1 MSDSSS
7 MWVRTAAKKDLVIIQ
22 GLLAETWHAT
32 YDNIYGRD
40 RVSEITRDW
49 HSLDALEK
57 QLNAPKSEFLVAD
70 DGNIIAGMA
79 YGRQISDSEV
89 KLAQLY
95 VLPEFQGRGVGALLL
110 DEIEQSFF
118 EVPTISLEVEE
129 KNTGALAFY
138 SKRGFIQTGSTD
150 NCGKNDSAIAAIIM
164 SKNRAA

>member
-1 MSDSSS
+1 

-40 RVSEITRDW
+40 RVSEITRGW

-70 DGNIIAGMA
+70 DGKTIAGMA
-79 YGRQISDSEV
+79 YGRQISDNEV

-95 VLPEFQGRGVGALLL
+95 VSPDFQGRGVGALLL
-110 DEIEQSFF
+110 DEIEESFF
-118 EVPTISLEVEE
+118 EVPIVRLEVEE
-129 KNTGALAFY
+129 KNTGAVAFY
-138 SKRGFIQTGSTD
+138 SKHGFAQTGTTD
-150 NCGKNDSAIAAIIM
+150 NCGKHDSGIAAIVM
-164 SKNRAA
+164 QKSR